1 MIIKEIELRD
11 FRNYESL
18 NLQFHN
24 KVNLF
29 LGENAQGKTNIL
41 EAIYLSSLGRSFRT
55 AQDNEM
61 IRFGKDFLKV
71 KVTAE
76 KEDENLTVEFA
87 VTEKGKGAKV
97 DGVKIKRISELF
109 DHIYTV
115 IFSPED
121 LRIVKED
128 PEKRRRFLNT
138 ELCLTVPSYY
148 GSLSDYKRVLRQRN
162 AFLKEAKIQGKKVD
176 TEILHVWDEQL
187 SVSGTFVMMKRKA
200 FVEKLKRISGEIH
213 RNITD
218 GQEQLEIEYE
228 PSITLKEELKEQKE
242 QFQKDLQE
250 NLLSDIKNATTGR
263 GPHRD
268 DIKIIVNGV
277 DLRRFG
283 SQGQQRTAALS
294 LKLAEIRLIQEE
306 TGENAVLLLDDVMS
320 ELDAAR
326 QKFLVHSLGDVQ
338 LFITTT
344 DLTEEVKKALPEG
357 YTFYVRKGTV
367 SESALERKRK

>member
-128 PEKRRRFLNT
+128 PEKRRRFINT

-176 TEILHVWDEQL
+176 TEIL
-187 SVSGTFVMMKRKA
+187 G
-200 FVEKLKRISGEIH
+200 
-213 RNITD
+213 
-218 GQEQLEIEYE
+218 
-228 PSITLKEELKEQKE
+228 
-242 QFQKDLQE
+242 
-250 NLLSDIKNATTGR
+250 
-263 GPHRD
+263 
-268 DIKIIVNGV
+268 
-277 DLRRFG
+277 
-283 SQGQQRTAALS
+283 
-294 LKLAEIRLIQEE
+294 
-306 TGENAVLLLDDVMS
+306 
-320 ELDAAR
+320 
-326 QKFLVHSLGDVQ
+326 
-338 LFITTT
+338 
-344 DLTEEVKKALPEG
+344 
-357 YTFYVRKGTV
+357 
-367 SESALERKRK
+367 

>member
-128 PEKRRRFLNT
+128 PEKRRRFINT

>member
-1 MIIKEIELRD
+1 
-11 FRNYESL
+11 
-18 NLQFHN
+18 
-24 KVNLF
+24 
-29 LGENAQGKTNIL
+29 
-41 EAIYLSSLGRSFRT
+41 
-55 AQDNEM
+55 M

-128 PEKRRRFLNT
+128 PEKRRRFINT